1 MQIKLAPD
9 LSLLAI
15 MVIFILNYLVVRRF
29 FLRPINE
36 VLEARATET
45 RTAEN
50 LYEEALARFNE
61 ATAQTEA
68 QLHAAKREAAQVR
81 ERFRGEAGAHRQ
93 QVVDRTSAEARQI
106 VAEADTKLTADVEAA
121 RARDR
126 HRVRRPR
133 PPRGRAHSREGRLMR
148 RLILLPVLILLRHR
162 TGDSLPRSND
172 DAAPRRPRE
181 HHEKT
186 YFGIP
191 GWILKTANM
200 ILFIGVLVYFVGGP
214 VKKAFAE
221 RSAAIKQAAQEAR
234 ERREKADR
242 MAGDIQARLS
252 AIEAEVH
259 AIHERAQ
266 AEGERQKRELIAAAE
281 AESQKIL
288 ANARNEVDNRLKH
301 ARTELTEFA
310 GQLASE
316 RAEQILR
323 EKITDEDQKNL
334 FTARACRRG
343 RRRRCALMI
352 SSPDFAASPTPAPS
366 WTPPARPRK
375 RTSCAGS

>member
-1 MQIKLAPD
+1 
-9 LSLLAI
+9 
-15 MVIFILNYLVVRRF
+15 
-29 FLRPINE
+29 
-36 VLEARATET
+36 
-45 RTAEN
+45 
-50 LYEEALARFNE
+50 
-61 ATAQTEA
+61 
-68 QLHAAKREAAQVR
+68 
-81 ERFRGEAGAHRQ
+81 
-93 QVVDRTSAEARQI
+93 
-106 VAEADTKLTADVEAA
+106 
-121 RARDR
+121 
-126 HRVRRPR
+126 
-133 PPRGRAHSREGRLMR
+133 MR
-148 RLILLPVLILLRHR
+148 RLILVLLILVIAPALFAEVEKTSTAAEHG
-162 TGDSLPRSND
+162 TEA
-172 DAAPRRPRE
+172 AAPAE

-200 ILFIGVLVYFVGGP
+200 ILFIGVLVYFAGGP
-214 VKKAFAE
+214 VKKAFAD

-323 EKITDEDQKNL
+323 EKITDQDQKNL
-334 FTARACRRG
+334 FQESLREVGNA
-343 RRRRCALMI
+343 
-352 SSPDFAASPTPAPS
+352 
-366 WTPPARPRK
+366 
-375 RTSCAGS
+375 